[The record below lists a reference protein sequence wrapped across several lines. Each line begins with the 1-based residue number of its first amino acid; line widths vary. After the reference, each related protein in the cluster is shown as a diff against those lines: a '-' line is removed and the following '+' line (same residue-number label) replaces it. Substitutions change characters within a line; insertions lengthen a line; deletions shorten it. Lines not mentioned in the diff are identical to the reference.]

1 MKKSQPGLKRSDMT
15 GSAVGRLSAIAGLA
29 ILTGACSSSPED
41 FMQLRELPE
50 LNHFCQA
57 GQRVVERTGMRFEL
71 VVHEDFNAFVKSK
84 AILNGPN
91 GPQIQ
96 QYHWYDESGAVTG
109 ISCKLKNESHLN
121 PVYGEGTAGPAGV
134 CQDLNR
140 EVFRLVS
147 TWVTEPAFTQVSF
160 DADETHTDDGQ
171 PIERGPDWLKPFQ
184 ITYVGD
190 DGALHV
196 ASKGYIQ
203 DFGDP
208 RFQKAP
214 ERFRGVHYC
223 HFVAP
228 QYLAAVLNGE
238 QQPGATVGHEL
249 DLSKWS
255 SGDPNAQSETSQ
267 ASD

>member
-1 MKKSQPGLKRSDMT
+1 MGFQQFCRFI
-15 GSAVGRLSAIAGLA
+15 AVAGLSVFVA
-29 ILTGACSSSPED
+29 ACSSSPEE
-41 FMQLRELPE
+41 FSELRELPE
-50 LNHFCQA
+50 LEKFCMA

-96 QYHWYDESGAVTG
+96 QYNWYDETGAVTG
-109 ISCKLKNESHLN
+109 VSCKLKNESHLN
-121 PVYGEGTAGPAGV
+121 PIYGEGTAGPAGV

-140 EVFRLVS
+140 EVFRLAS
-147 TWVTEPAFTQVSF
+147 SWLTEPAFTQVSF

-171 PIERGPDWLKPFQ
+171 LIERGPDWLKPFRL
-184 ITYVGD
+184 TYVSD

-196 ASKGYIQ
+196 AAKGYVQ

-214 ERFRGVHYC
+214 EKFRGVHYC

-228 QYLAAVLNGE
+228 KYLAAVLKGE
-238 QQPGATVGHEL
+238 QQPGATIGYEI

-255 SGDPNAQSETSQ
+255 TGDPNSQ
-267 ASD
+267 VAD

>member
-1 MKKSQPGLKRSDMT
+1 MV
-15 GSAVGRLSAIAGLA
+15 AVYAHRFIAVAVLA
-29 ILTGACSSSPED
+29 LLTAGCSSSSED
-41 FMQLRELPE
+41 YARLRELPE
-50 LNHFCQA
+50 LEKFCSA

-71 VVHEDFNAFVKSK
+71 VVHEEFNAFVKSK

-96 QYHWYDESGAVTG
+96 QYNWYDESGAVTG

-121 PVYGEGTAGPAGV
+121 LEYGEGTAGPAGV

-147 TWVTEPAFTQVSF
+147 SWLTEPAYTQVSF
-160 DADETHTDDGQ
+160 DADETHLEDGQ
-171 PIERGPDWLKPFQ
+171 LIATGPDWLRPFRLA
-184 ITYVGD
+184 YVSD

-196 ASKGYIQ
+196 ASRGYVQ
-203 DFGDP
+203 DFTDP
-208 RFQKAP
+208 RYQQAP

-228 QYLAAVLNGE
+228 EYLAAVLRGE
-238 QQPGATVGHEL
+238 REAGAVVGNEI

-255 SGDPNAQSETSQ
+255 SGNPDAQSENQ
-267 ASD
+267 QESD